1 MDDRMG
7 PFFLLEA
14 MNLYC
19 RAAAEWAAIDS
30 GRNATRCVSQ
40 SALLSLQIRVPD
52 VAWLRLTESAARGLM
67 MSQQRFEEAL
77 IVGQAYGLT
86 APEDWTP
93 VLWAHLTQP
102 RLLGEFLGDMVK
114 MVPLSAKELMELA
127 QLYRAEVSG
136 TRGEGARQLAMGFRM
151 LLGEVRNLEV
161 RLQMAVIA
169 GDFGDLLED
178 CLQRLDK
185 VPEGAGPLILK
196 RGHGGAYMPLM

>member
-1 MDDRMG
+1 MDDRVG
-7 PFFLLEA
+7 PFLLLEA
-14 MNLYC
+14 MTLYC
-19 RAAAEWAAIDS
+19 KAAAEWAAIDS

-52 VAWLRLTESAARGLM
+52 VAWLRLPETAARGLM
-67 MSQQRFEEAL
+67 VQQQRFEEAL

-93 VLWAHLTQP
+93 VLWAHLMQP
-102 RLLGEFLGDMVK
+102 RHLGEFLSDMVK

-127 QLYRAEVSG
+127 QLFRAEVAG
-136 TRGEGARQLAMGFRM
+136 RGEGARQLASGFRM

-169 GDFGDLLED
+169 SDFGDLSED